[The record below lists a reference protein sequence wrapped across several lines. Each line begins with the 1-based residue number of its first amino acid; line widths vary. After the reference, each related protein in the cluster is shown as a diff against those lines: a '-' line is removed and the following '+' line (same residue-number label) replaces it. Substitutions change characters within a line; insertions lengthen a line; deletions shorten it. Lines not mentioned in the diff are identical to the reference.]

1 NWTVGGE
8 PPFGNMYHVL
18 IFLGLCFLPLYYL
31 LRRRQGL
38 GWLHLYF
45 AFAGGVAL
53 VGAIAMGHDLLW
65 RRMPALQS
73 PWFMPHV
80 VSYMVSYALATVAFV
95 LTLVAVVKHRLLSQ
109 HSPEEL
115 ARRISMSAVPVD
127 EIVRTGGGLEGL
139 RVARVTSARPH
150 PDADR
155 LTLCRVDDG
164 TEERSVVCG
173 APDVVEGALYPY
185 VAPGGRLPGGT
196 EIESREIR
204 GQASHGML
212 CSARELELGRDAA
225 GILRLPD
232 DLRPGQPLAEVLGL
246 PDTSLVLD
254 LTPNRVDLACHVG
267 VARELA
273 PAASPSLH
281 LRDVGPDWSPTWR
294 DGNSDATGAGVRVTV
309 EAPDRCPRYLGA
321 VIRDVEVRPSPA
333 WLAGRLRAVGARPVN
348 NVVDATNYVLL
359 EMNQPLHAFD
369 LEKIGGSEIR
379 IRAAREGETITTL
392 DGEDRSLSPEATVIA
407 DDERPVALAGVMG
420 GEESEVTAE
429 TRDVF
434 LECALFDPAA
444 TRRTARCVE
453 LATDASYR
461 FERGVDPRGPEAA
474 LRRCVE
480 LVLGVAGGKAG
491 TDAVRVGVPAPEL
504 RSVTLRPARLEQVL
518 GREFG
523 ADELRAL
530 LEPIGFDLGEG
541 APPLSVRVP
550 GWRGDVTREIDLVEE
565 VARRHGYEAFP
576 SERRAFRPSAVL
588 EDPAWP
594 RAERVRRLLEA
605 RGFLE
610 ARGVP
615 LVSAE
620 AADPDRPVRLLHPL
634 SAEEGHLRGSLV
646 APLLK
651 SVEHNFARSRR
662 DVRLYE
668 IGTVFRRATEAEEAE
683 AERAGVTEI
692 APGIDVVGGVRQE
705 LRAAA
710 VMTGRRRPEHWS
722 EEVGDVDVWELK
734 GLAEE
739 AAKLLPDV
747 RVRPADPAEAAG
759 AGTGSEGDVAVSGTE
774 SWAGVERFVLEGEEG
789 PAGIAA
795 RVRPDAVDGPPWAG
809 SVWALEWRLGLVEPR
824 PERSYTEHSTFPA
837 VHRDLAFTVPRD
849 AAAASVEETIRGAAP
864 AELERVRLFD
874 VYEGEGVEEGRR
886 SLAFRFRFRAADR
899 TLKDEEADRA
909 IENIVTA
916 VEERWDARI
925 RTA

>member
-1 NWTVGGE
+1 MNVSVAWLRELV
-8 PPFGNMYHVL
+8 P
-18 IFLGLCFLPLYYL
+18 GLE
-31 LRRRQGL
+31 G
-38 GWLHLYF
+38 
-45 AFAGGVAL
+45 
-53 VGAIAMGHDLLW
+53 
-65 RRMPALQS
+65 
-73 PWFMPHV
+73 
-80 VSYMVSYALATVAFV
+80 
-95 LTLVAVVKHRLLSQ
+95 
-109 HSPEEL
+109 SPEEL

-127 EIVRTGGGLEGL
+127 EVVRRGEGLEGL

-173 APDVVEGALYPY
+173 APNVVEGALYPF
-185 VAPGGRLPGGT
+185 VAPGGRLPGGM
-196 EIESREIR
+196 EIERREIR
-204 GQASHGML
+204 GQVSHGML

-246 PDTSLVLD
+246 PDASLVLD

-273 PAASPSLH
+273 PAGSPSLH
-281 LRDVGPDWSPTWR
+281 LREIGPDWSPTWR
-294 DGNSDATGAGVRVTV
+294 DGASGATGAGVRVAV

-321 VIRDVEVRPSPA
+321 VIRDVEVGPSPA

-359 EMNQPLHAFD
+359 ERNQPLHAFD
-369 LEKIGGSEIR
+369 LDRIGGSEIR
-379 IRAAREGETITTL
+379 VRAAREGETITTL

-407 DDERPVALAGVMG
+407 DEERPVALAGVMG
-420 GEESEVTAE
+420 GEESEVSTE

-444 TRRTARCVE
+444 TRRTARHVE

-461 FERGVDPRGPEAA
+461 FERGIDPRGLESA

-480 LVLGVAGGKAG
+480 LILGVAGGEAEPG
-491 TDAVRVGVPAPEL
+491 ALRVGAPPPEP
-504 RSVTLRPARLEQVL
+504 RSLTLRPARVEQVL

-523 ADELRAL
+523 LDELRLL
-530 LEPIGFDLGEG
+530 LEPIGFEVGEG

-576 SERRAFRPSAVL
+576 SERRSFRPTAVP

-594 RAERVRRLLEA
+594 RADRVRRFLEG

-620 AADPDRPVRLLHPL
+620 AADPERPVRLLHPL

-646 APLLK
+646 APLLT

-662 DVRLYE
+662 NVRLYE
-668 IGTVFRRATEAEEAE
+668 IGTVFRRATAEEEAE
-683 AERAGVTEI
+683 AERAGATEI
-692 APGIDVVGGVRQE
+692 APGVDVVGGVRQE

-722 EEVGDVDVWELK
+722 EEVEDVDVWELK

-739 AAKLLPDV
+739 AAALLPGV
-747 RVRPADPAEAAG
+747 RLRPAASDAA
-759 AGTGSEGDVAVSGTE
+759 AASETGQVPDVVIPGVET
-774 SWAGVERFVLEGEEG
+774 WTGVERFVLEGEEG
-789 PAGIAA
+789 PVGIAA
-795 RVRPDAVDGPPWAG
+795 RVRPEVVDAPPWAG
-809 SVWALEWRLGLVEPR
+809 SVWALELRLGRVAPR
-824 PERSYTEHSTFPA
+824 PERSYTELSTYPA
-837 VHRDLAFTVPRD
+837 VHRDLAFTVPRE
-849 AAAASVEETIRGAAP
+849 AAAASVEATIREAAP

-886 SLAFRFRFRAADR
+886 SVAFRFRFRAADR

-909 IENIVTA
+909 IENIVAA